1 MEDKC
6 RLLFTNV
13 VSRSLQQAK
22 KIIIKKNNFGGFE
35 DTKTSLLIYSKN
47 TVRIFV
53 CLEDKTYD

>member
-13 VSRSLQQAK
+13 VSKSLQQAK
-22 KIIIKKNNFGGFE
+22 KIIIIKKKFSGLE

-53 CLEDKTYD
+53 CLKDKSYD